1 MRIVYRLFLLL
12 VLAALIAGCGQP
24 RTTLIPATATSLA
37 VTATLRILPSG
48 QAPSATA
55 TEASVPITTTALPA
69 TEAGTPEA
77 EPSYYS
83 MPRLPESGEAFRFE
97 DVARTTYSG
106 VTYRLTHLLIARR
119 EVLLPEYYAYSPLL
133 AGKQTILYAR
143 LEVTNAGGT
152 AVIAPPVGVLA
163 LLDERGRA
171 LDAFRLADYLAAG
184 TTLPHTGD
192 HRLEPGERYTFGYW
206 LGTEAAPDEILG
218 LSLALNCPVPQ
229 GSQNCLGNVILSADL
244 RGGQALEQVFDISQ
258 VKASSGSEPVEID
271 GMAFELTRLFIAP
284 SEAVPEIAG
293 LLPADTQS
301 EAFVGTV
308 VQFIYRITNRTGEPR
323 TVRYLENALFAWD
336 IRPPEQPEQ
345 ILLTEF

>member
-12 VLAALIAGCGQP
+12 VLSALIDGCGQP
-24 RTTLIPATATSLA
+24 RTTLIPATATTLA

-55 TEASVPITTTALPA
+55 TEESAPITTTVLPA

-106 VTYRLTHLLIARR
+106 VTNRLDHLLIARR
-119 EVLLPEYYAYSPLL
+119 DVLLPEYYAYSPLL

-143 LEVTNAGGT
+143 LEVANEGET

-192 HRLEPGERYTFGYW
+192 HRPEPGERYTFGYR
-206 LGTEAAPDEILG
+206 LGTETAPDEILG

-229 GSQNCLGNVILSADL
+229 GSQNCLGNVILSTDLPVLAD
-244 RGGQALEQVFDISQ
+244 RPGHGGQALEQVFDLSQ

-271 GMAFELTRLFIAP
+271 GMAFELARLFIAP
-284 SEAVPEIAG
+284 KEAVPEIAG
-293 LLPADTQS
+293 LLPADTQ
-301 EAFVGTV
+301 TV

-323 TVRYLENALFAWD
+323 TVRYLENALFA
-336 IRPPEQPEQ
+336 
-345 ILLTEF
+345 